1 MILKDNM
8 KKLNNWKQH
17 VFESAVEMVEV
28 FNDADILESIVTDS
42 DALLKSIEAEEIDL
56 FTTFNVSR
64 DEVELTDIQS
74 LYDNDLFN
82 KQLDKKGFKKNE
94 MESTEETE
102 TFIEETV
109 QVKFF
114 SIYKKNQSEL
124 EQPKY
129 IVYQSKNK
137 KSSKWGDIKI
147 YSVNGDMQKF
157 YSKLTDKTVEI
168 KKGDKTYIYS
178 TSNSGNDWQKSPGLN
193 NKTFKEFMSNDDI
206 KAILVDD
213 DVSITIIA

>member
-1 MILKDNM
+1 MRKIKNYNQYL
-8 KKLNNWKQH
+8 
-17 VFESAVEMVEV
+17 FESIEMVEV

-42 DALLKSIEAEEIDL
+42 EALLKSIEAEEIDL
-56 FTTFNVSR
+56 FTTFGMSR
-64 DEVELTDIQS
+64 DDVILSDIEK
-74 LYDNDLFN
+74 LYENEIFN
-82 KQLDKKGFKKNE
+82 KKLEEGGYKKNE

-109 QVKFF
+109 QIKFF
-114 SIYKKNQSEL
+114 SIYKKKQSEL

-137 KSSKWGDIKI
+137 KDNSWDTIKA

-168 KKGDKTYIYS
+168 KKGDKTYIYT
-178 TSNSGNDWQKSPGLN
+178 TSNSGNDWQLQKN
-193 NKTFKEFMSNDDI
+193 QDNQDTKTFKDMMNNDEI